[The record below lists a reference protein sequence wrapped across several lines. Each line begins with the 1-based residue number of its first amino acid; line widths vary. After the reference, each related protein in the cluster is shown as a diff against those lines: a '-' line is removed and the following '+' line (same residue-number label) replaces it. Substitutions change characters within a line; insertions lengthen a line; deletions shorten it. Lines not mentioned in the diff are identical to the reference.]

1 MTIYLYIHI
10 YSTPISIYS
19 PYIYSTHSVPLYILY
34 ISYIT
39 HTSLCITSAEG
50 DLSLRDKH
58 LSVVFSLRSKPNKQ
72 FNISFL
78 WEKILHSYIYN
89 TCRVFYKPTPEHTVL
104 KIRFRHMFA
113 FIYYNTCK
121 NVTKPTSLT
130 HYKKAPVGSFFYIY
144 ILYILA
150 KFCTNRLPVP
160 SIILLPNK

>member
-10 YSTPISIYS
+10 YSTHP
-19 PYIYSTHSVPLYILY
+19 VLLYIRLHLY
-34 ISYIT
+34 IIYI
-39 HTSLCITSAEG
+39 LCITSAEG

-72 FNISFL
+72 FNVSFHNYSL
-78 WEKILHSYIYN
+78 GKKFYIHIYIYN

-150 KFCTNRLPVP
+150 KFCTNRFPVP

>member
-10 YSTPISIYS
+10 YSTHPI
-19 PYIYSTHSVPLYILY
+19 PLYISAYTYILY
-34 ISYIT
+34 ISYII
-39 HTSLCITSAEG
+39 HTPLCITSAEG

-72 FNISFL
+72 FNVSFHNYSL
-78 WEKILHSYIYN
+78 GKKFYIHIYN
-89 TCRVFYKPTPEHTVL
+89 TCRVLYKPIPEYTVL
-104 KIRFRHMFA
+104 KIRFRHMFT

-150 KFCTNRLPVP
+150 KFCTNRFPVP

>member
-1 MTIYLYIHI
+1 MIYPFGINTSPLSSRFARSQTNSLILVSITTYLKNFYIH
-10 YSTPISIYS
+10 
-19 PYIYSTHSVPLYILY
+19 
-34 ISYIT
+34 
-39 HTSLCITSAEG
+39 
-50 DLSLRDKH
+50 
-58 LSVVFSLRSKPNKQ
+58 
-72 FNISFL
+72 
-78 WEKILHSYIYN
+78 IYN